1 MLTLSNISH
10 PSPPKPALR
19 VCHFAFRCQ
28 ANGPNPP
35 KSKGQPLPDSQ
46 LPLDAVPGR
55 KQCIAEPLFTLTP
68 SQHPSEAAA
77 GPAKDLFQLF
87 KYPPAR
93 AGGVPK
99 VVYPLPEAQ
108 GTSSSELCFV
118 SASWVCKFK
127 TNAVPGTCALN
138 PALA

>member
-10 PSPPKPALR
+10 PSPPKPALK
-19 VCHFAFRCQ
+19 VCHFPIHRQ
-28 ANGPNPP
+28 ANGPNPL
-35 KSKGQPLPDSQ
+35 KSKGKLLADLQ
-46 LPLDAVPGR
+46 LPLDAAAGR
-55 KQCIAEPLFTLTP
+55 KKCIVEPFFTLMP
-68 SQHPSEAAA
+68 SQHPSEASA

-87 KYPPAR
+87 RCPSAKE
-93 AGGVPK
+93 GGVPE
-99 VVYPLPEAQ
+99 VVSPLPEDQ

-127 TNAVPGTCALN
+127 TNVVPRTCALN